1 MTEMVMGCDSVIDE
15 YKLKKCSIN
24 NLHILIAEEG
34 KIVTGI
40 NATFEAV
47 TYAFSDIKGSFF

>member
-1 MTEMVMGCDSVIDE
+1 MGCDSVIDE